1 MSFFSC
7 VSADCIILLDYQAS
21 CWSLYEFR
29 KRGSSTEG
37 GNLWLFGRMSFQMR
51 CSGIYIYSRNMW
63 SVVSYNVSLHKTHVV
78 PHGQFFLWRFSLVS
92 SLFRIMSQRKKMTLF
107 GSGSS
112 WRYIWIARD
121 DAWMNDEIICRLGGV
136 ITSYHCVSIPRDRFP
151 FLYLLKFILISLK
164 SFSWQL
170 KLSKAMLGNHNQD
183 LGPVLPLCHKII
195 SLQYDDDIIFFS
207 QSWSTCK

>member
-1 MSFFSC
+1 LSTCAVVPAAVGCAKALPQQWCLLWANCATSLYLEICDDMMSFFSC

-136 ITSYHCVSIPRDRFP
+136 ITSYHWRF
-151 FLYLLKFILISLK
+151 Y
-164 SFSWQL
+164 
-170 KLSKAMLGNHNQD
+170 
-183 LGPVLPLCHKII
+183 
-195 SLQYDDDIIFFS
+195 
-207 QSWSTCK
+207 STW